1 MWSGLFTGNL
11 GRGGGGLALSLS
23 IWDPPK
29 LAKAVVVSL
38 PEIIR

>member
-1 MWSGLFTGNL
+1 MWSDLFTGNL
-11 GRGGGGLALSLS
+11 RGGGGLALSLS
-23 IWDPPK
+23 IRDPPK

>member
-11 GRGGGGLALSLS
+11 GGGGLALSLS